1 MPTDTNASEAQATNT
16 ETQSTAPAAEE
27 TLNEGGVKALRAER
41 DARKAADARVKD
53 LEAQVAA
60 LSVSLDEAK
69 TAGSVAAEQA
79 AAQVAELQAKL
90 ARAEVIHTMR
100 VPDALAD
107 FLQGTTAE
115 ELTASAEKLLAAIPA
130 PAPASDAA
138 PAPLAMRPDPS
149 QGGAPEPATT
159 KDALTAMLI
168 EAVGG
173 R

>member
-1 MPTDTNASEAQATNT
+1 MPTETTPDQTPDTNEA
-16 ETQSTAPAAEE
+16 AAEE
-27 TLNEGGVKALRAER
+27 TLTEGGVKALRGER

-69 TAGSVAAEQA
+69 ANAATASEQA
-79 AAQVAELQAKL
+79 ATQVADLQAKL
-90 ARAEVIHTMR
+90 ARAEVIHTMH

-107 FLQGTTAE
+107 FLQGNNTE

-149 QGGAPEPATT
+149 QGGTPEPTT
-159 KDALTAMLI
+159 TTDALTAMLI
-168 EAVGG
+168 GAVGG

>member
-1 MPTDTNASEAQATNT
+1 MPTETTPDQTPDTNAPEA
-16 ETQSTAPAAEE
+16 PAEE

-60 LSVSLDEAK
+60 LTVNLDEAK
-69 TAGSVAAEQA
+69 ANATTAAEQA
-79 AAQVAELQAKL
+79 ATQVADLQTQL
-90 ARAEVIHTMR
+90 ARLQVIHEKA
-100 VPDALAD
+100 VPDTLAE
-107 FLQGTTAE
+107 FVQGTTAE
-115 ELTASAEKLLAAIPA
+115 ELAASAEKLLAAIPTQG
-130 PAPASDAA
+130 PASDTAA
-138 PAPLAMRPDPS
+138 APLAMRPDPS

-159 KDALTAMLI
+159 TDALTAMLI

>member
-1 MPTDTNASEAQATNT
+1 MPTDTNADAQATNT
-16 ETQSTAPAAEE
+16 EAQDTAPAEE

-60 LSVSLDEAK
+60 LTVSLDETK
-69 TAGSVAAEQA
+69 TAGSAAAEQA

-90 ARAEVIHTMR
+90 ARAEVIHTMH

-130 PAPASDAA
+130 PAPATDAA

-149 QGGAPEPATT
+149 QGGTPEPATT

>member
-41 DARKAADARVKD
+41 DARKAVAARVKD

-79 AAQVAELQAKL
+79 AATVAELQAKL
-90 ARAEVIHTMR
+90 ARAEVIHTMH

>member
-1 MPTDTNASEAQATNT
+1 MSTDTTPDQTPDTNAPV
-16 ETQSTAPAAEE
+16 PAAEE
-27 TLNEGGVKALRAER
+27 TLNAGGVKALRAER

-53 LEAQVAA
+53 LEAQLAA
-60 LSVSLDEAK
+60 LSVSLDETK
-69 TAGSVAAEQA
+69 TAGTVAAEQA

-90 ARAEVIHTMR
+90 ARAEVIHAMR

-107 FLQGTTAE
+107 FLQGSTAE
-115 ELTASAEKLLAAIPA
+115 ELTESAEKLLAAIPA
-130 PAPASDAA
+130 PTPASDAA

-149 QGGAPEPATT
+149 QGGTPESATAT
-159 KDALTAMLI
+159 DVLTSMLI

>member
-1 MPTDTNASEAQATNT
+1 MPTDTNAADAQATNT
-16 ETQSTAPAAEE
+16 DAQDNAPAEE
-27 TLNEGGVKALRAER
+27 TLTEGGVKALRAER
-41 DARKAADARVKD
+41 DARKAAAARVKD

-60 LSVSLDEAK
+60 LTVNLDEAK
-69 TAGSVAAEQA
+69 ANAATASEQA
-79 AAQVAELQAKL
+79 ATQVADLQTQL
-90 ARAEVIHTMR
+90 ARLQVIHEKA
-100 VPDALAD
+100 VPDALAE
-107 FLQGTTAE
+107 FVQGTTAE

-159 KDALTAMLI
+159 TDALTAMLI
-168 EAVGG
+168 GAVGG

>member
-1 MPTDTNASEAQATNT
+1 MPTETTPDQTPDTNANEA
-16 ETQSTAPAAEE
+16 AAEE

-53 LEAQVAA
+53 LEARVAA
-60 LSVSLDEAK
+60 LTVSLDETKA
-69 TAGSVAAEQA
+69 AGTA
-79 AAQVAELQAKL
+79 AADQADATVAELQAKL
-90 ARAEVIHTMR
+90 ARAEVIHSMK

-107 FLQGTTAE
+107 FLQGSNTE

-130 PAPASDAA
+130 PAPASDAQ

-149 QGGAPEPATT
+149 QGGTPEPATT
-159 KDALTAMLI
+159 VDALTAMLV

>member
-1 MPTDTNASEAQATNT
+1 MPTDTNTEAQATNAN
-16 ETQSTAPAAEE
+16 EAAAEE

-60 LSVSLDEAK
+60 LTVSLDETK
-69 TAGSVAAEQA
+69 TAGTVAAEQA

-107 FLQGTTAE
+107 FLQGSNTE
-115 ELTASAEKLLAAIPA
+115 ELKASAEKLLAAIPA

-149 QGGAPEPATT
+149 QGGTPEPATT
-159 KDALTAMLI
+159 TDALTALLV

>member
-1 MPTDTNASEAQATNT
+1 MPTETTDQTPDTNTN
-16 ETQSTAPAAEE
+16 EGAAEE

-60 LSVSLDEAK
+60 LTVSLDETK
-69 TAGSVAAEQA
+69 TAGSAAAEQA

-90 ARAEVIHTMR
+90 ARANVIHTMH

-107 FLQGTTAE
+107 FLQGSTAE

-159 KDALTAMLI
+159 TDALTAMLV

>member
-1 MPTDTNASEAQATNT
+1 MPTETPTDQTPDTNEA
-16 ETQSTAPAAEE
+16 AAEE
-27 TLNEGGVKALRAER
+27 TLTEGGVKALRAER

-60 LSVSLDEAK
+60 LTVSLDEAK
-69 TAGSVAAEQA
+69 ANATSAAEEA
-79 AAQVAELQAKL
+79 ATQVADLQTQL
-90 ARAEVIHTMR
+90 ARLQVIHEKA
-100 VPDALAD
+100 VPDALAE
-107 FLQGTTAE
+107 FVQGTTAE
-115 ELTASAEKLLAAIPA
+115 ELAASAEKLLAAIPA

-159 KDALTAMLI
+159 TDALTAMLI
-168 EAVGG
+168 GAVGG

>member
-1 MPTDTNASEAQATNT
+1 MPTETTDQTPDTNEA
-16 ETQSTAPAAEE
+16 AAEE

-41 DARKAADARVKD
+41 DARKAADARVRD

-60 LSVSLDEAK
+60 LSVSLDETK
-69 TAGSVAAEQA
+69 TAGTVAAEQA

-107 FLQGTTAE
+107 FLQGNTFE

-159 KDALTAMLI
+159 TDALTAMLI
-168 EAVGG
+168 GAVGG

>member
-1 MPTDTNASEAQATNT
+1 MPTETTDQTPDTNEAT
-16 ETQSTAPAAEE
+16 AEE

-60 LSVSLDEAK
+60 LSVSLDETK
-69 TAGSVAAEQA
+69 TAGTVAAEQA
-79 AAQVAELQAKL
+79 AATVAELQAKL
-90 ARAEVIHTMR
+90 ARAEVIHTMH

-107 FLQGTTAE
+107 FLQGDTAE

-130 PAPASDAA
+130 QAPASDEA

-149 QGGAPEPATT
+149 QGGTPEPATT
-159 KDALTAMLI
+159 TDALTAMLV

>member
-1 MPTDTNASEAQATNT
+1 MPTETPTDQTPDTNEA
-16 ETQSTAPAAEE
+16 AAED

-60 LSVSLDEAK
+60 LTVSLDETK
-69 TAGSVAAEQA
+69 TAATVAAEQA
-79 AAQVAELQAKL
+79 DATVAELQAKL
-90 ARAEVIHTMR
+90 ARVEVIHSMN

-107 FLQGTTAE
+107 FLQGSNTE

-149 QGGAPEPATT
+149 QGGTPEPATT
-159 KDALTAMLI
+159 TDALTAMLI
-168 EAVGG
+168 GAVGG

>member
-1 MPTDTNASEAQATNT
+1 MPTDTNAADAQATNT
-16 ETQSTAPAAEE
+16 ETTDTATAEE

-60 LSVSLDEAK
+60 LTVNLDEAK
-69 TAGSVAAEQA
+69 ANAATASEQA
-79 AAQVAELQAKL
+79 ATQVAELQAKL
-90 ARAEVIHTMR
+90 ARAEVIHTMH

-107 FLQGTTAE
+107 FLQGSNTE

-159 KDALTAMLI
+159 TDALTAMLI
-168 EAVGG
+168 GAVGG

>member
-1 MPTDTNASEAQATNT
+1 MPTETTDQTPDTNEA
-16 ETQSTAPAAEE
+16 AAEE
-27 TLNEGGVKALRAER
+27 TFNEGGIKALRAER

-60 LSVSLDEAK
+60 LTVSLDEAK
-69 TAGSVAAEQA
+69 TAATTAAEQA
-79 AAQVAELQAKL
+79 ATQVSDLQTQL
-90 ARAEVIHTMR
+90 ARAEVIHSMK

-107 FLQGTTAE
+107 FLQGSNTE

-130 PAPASDAA
+130 PAPASDAP

-159 KDALTAMLI
+159 TDALTAMLI
-168 EAVGG
+168 DAVGG

>member
-1 MPTDTNASEAQATNT
+1 MSTDTTPDQTPDTNAP
-16 ETQSTAPAAEE
+16 APAAEE
-27 TLNEGGVKALRAER
+27 TLNAGGVKALRAER

-53 LEAQVAA
+53 LEAQLAA
-60 LSVSLDEAK
+60 LSVSLDETK
-69 TAGSVAAEQA
+69 TAGTVAAEQA

-90 ARAEVIHTMR
+90 ARAEVIHAMR

-107 FLQGTTAE
+107 FLQGSTAE

-130 PAPASDAA
+130 PTPASDAA

-149 QGGAPEPATT
+149 QGGTPESATAT
-159 KDALTAMLI
+159 DVLTSMLI

>member
-79 AAQVAELQAKL
+79 TATVAELQAKL
-90 ARAEVIHTMR
+90 ARAEVIHTMH

-107 FLQGTTAE
+107 FLQGSTTE

-130 PAPASDAA
+130 PAPATDAA
-138 PAPLAMRPDPS
+138 PTPLAMRPDPS
-149 QGGAPEPATT
+149 QGGTHEPATT
-159 KDALTAMLI
+159 TDALTAMLI

>member
-1 MPTDTNASEAQATNT
+1 MPT
-16 ETQSTAPAAEE
+16 ETPTDQTPAAEATE
-27 TLNEGGVKALRAER
+27 AAAEDTLNEGGVKALRAER

-60 LSVSLDEAK
+60 LTVSLDEAK
-69 TAGSVAAEQA
+69 AAGAAAAEQA
-79 AAQVAELQAKL
+79 AATVADLQTRL
-90 ARAEVIHTMR
+90 ARAEVIHSMK

-107 FLQGTTAE
+107 FLQGNTTE
-115 ELTASAEKLLAAIPA
+115 ELTVSAEKLLAAIPA

-159 KDALTAMLI
+159 TDALTALLV

>member
-1 MPTDTNASEAQATNT
+1 MPTETTPDQTPDTNANEA
-16 ETQSTAPAAEE
+16 AAEE

-60 LSVSLDEAK
+60 LSVSLDETK

-79 AAQVAELQAKL
+79 AATVADLQAKL
-90 ARAEVIHTMR
+90 ARAEVIHTMH

-107 FLQGTTAE
+107 FLQGSNTE
-115 ELTASAEKLLAAIPA
+115 ELTASAEKLLAAIPS
-130 PAPASDAA
+130 PAPSADAQ

-149 QGGAPEPATT
+149 QGGTPEPATT
-159 KDALTAMLI
+159 TDALTAMLV

>member
-1 MPTDTNASEAQATNT
+1 MSTDTTPDQTPDTNAPT
-16 ETQSTAPAAEE
+16 PAAEE

-41 DARKAADARVKD
+41 EARKAADARVKD

-60 LSVSLDEAK
+60 LTVSLDEAK
-69 TAGSVAAEQA
+69 TAGA
-79 AAQVAELQAKL
+79 AAADQASATVAELQTKL

-107 FLQGTTAE
+107 FLQGSTAE

-149 QGGAPEPATT
+149 QGGTPEPATAT
-159 KDALTAMLI
+159 DALTAMLI

>member
-1 MPTDTNASEAQATNT
+1 MPTEPTPDQTPDTNTN
-16 ETQSTAPAAEE
+16 AVPAEE

-41 DARKAADARVKD
+41 DARKVADARVKD

-60 LSVSLDEAK
+60 LSVSLDETK
-69 TAGSVAAEQA
+69 TAGTVAAEQA
-79 AAQVAELQAKL
+79 AAQVAELQTRL

-107 FLQGTTAE
+107 FLQGNTTE

-130 PAPASDAA
+130 PASDAA
-138 PAPLAMRPDPS
+138 PAPLAMRPDMS
-149 QGGAPEPATT
+149 QGGTPEPATT
-159 KDALTAMLI
+159 TDALTAMLI

>member
-1 MPTDTNASEAQATNT
+1 MPTDTSTEVQATNT
-16 ETQSTAPAAEE
+16 DAQDNATAEE

-60 LSVSLDEAK
+60 LSVSLDETK
-69 TAGSVAAEQA
+69 TAGTVAADQA
-79 AAQVAELQAKL
+79 AATVAELQAKL
-90 ARAEVIHTMR
+90 ARAEVIHTMH

-107 FLQGTTAE
+107 FLQGSNTE
-115 ELTASAEKLLAAIPA
+115 ELTASAEKLL
-130 PAPASDAA
+130 AA

-149 QGGAPEPATT
+149 QGGAPEPTT
-159 KDALTAMLI
+159 TTDALTAMLI
-168 EAVGG
+168 GAVGG

>member
-1 MPTDTNASEAQATNT
+1 MPTEPTHDQTPDTNAPEA
-16 ETQSTAPAAEE
+16 PAEE

-60 LSVSLDEAK
+60 LSVSLDETK

-79 AAQVAELQAKL
+79 AATVAELQAKL
-90 ARAEVIHTMR
+90 ARAEVIHSMN

-107 FLQGTTAE
+107 FLQGSNTE

-149 QGGAPEPATT
+149 QGGTPEPTT
-159 KDALTAMLI
+159 TTDALTAMLI
-168 EAVGG
+168 GAVGG

>member
-1 MPTDTNASEAQATNT
+1 MPTDTTPDQTPDTNAHEA
-16 ETQSTAPAAEE
+16 PAEE

-60 LSVSLDEAK
+60 LSVSLDETK
-69 TAGSVAAEQA
+69 TAGTAAAEQA

-90 ARAEVIHTMR
+90 DRANVIHAMH
-100 VPDALAD
+100 VPDALAE
-107 FLQGTTAE
+107 FLQGSTVE
-115 ELTASAEKLLAAIPA
+115 ELTESAEKLLAAIPA
-130 PAPASDAA
+130 PAPAPDAA

-149 QGGAPEPATT
+149 QGGTPEPATT
-159 KDALTAMLI
+159 TDALTAMLV

-173 R
+173 HI

>member
-1 MPTDTNASEAQATNT
+1 MPTETPTDQTPDTNEA
-16 ETQSTAPAAEE
+16 AAEE

-60 LSVSLDEAK
+60 LTVNLDEAK
-69 TAGSVAAEQA
+69 ATATTAAEEA
-79 AAQVAELQAKL
+79 ATQVADLQTQL
-90 ARAEVIHTMR
+90 ARLQVIHEKA
-100 VPDALAD
+100 VPDALAE
-107 FLQGTTAE
+107 FVQGTTAE
-115 ELTASAEKLLAAIPA
+115 ELAASADKLLAAIPA

-149 QGGAPEPATT
+149 QGGTPEPTT
-159 KDALTAMLI
+159 TTDALTAMLI
-168 EAVGG
+168 GAVGG

>member
-1 MPTDTNASEAQATNT
+1 MPTETTPDQTPDTNEA
-16 ETQSTAPAAEE
+16 AAEE

-69 TAGSVAAEQA
+69 ANATSAAEEA
-79 AAQVAELQAKL
+79 ATQVADLQTQL
-90 ARAEVIHTMR
+90 ARLQVIHEKA
-100 VPDALAD
+100 VPDALAE
-107 FLQGTTAE
+107 FVQGTTAE
-115 ELTASAEKLLAAIPA
+115 ELAASAEKLLAAIPA
-130 PAPASDAA
+130 PGPASDAA
-138 PAPLAMRPDPS
+138 HAPLAMRPDPS
-149 QGGAPEPATT
+149 QGGTPEPATAT
-159 KDALTAMLI
+159 DALTAMLI

>member
-1 MPTDTNASEAQATNT
+1 MPTEPTPDQTPATDAPEA
-16 ETQSTAPAAEE
+16 PAEE

-60 LSVSLDEAK
+60 LSVSLDETK
-69 TAGSVAAEQA
+69 TAGNVAAEQA

-90 ARAEVIHTMR
+90 ARAEVIHTMH

-107 FLQGTTAE
+107 FLQGSTAE
-115 ELTASAEKLLAAIPA
+115 ELTASAEKLLAAIPS
-130 PAPASDAA
+130 PAPASDTA

-149 QGGAPEPATT
+149 QGGTPEPATT
-159 KDALTAMLI
+159 TDALTAMLV

>member
-1 MPTDTNASEAQATNT
+1 MPTETPDQTPDTNANAAPEA
-16 ETQSTAPAAEE
+16 PAEE

-60 LSVSLDEAK
+60 LTVNLDEAK
-69 TAGSVAAEQA
+69 ANATSAAEEA
-79 AAQVAELQAKL
+79 ATQVADLQTQL
-90 ARAEVIHTMR
+90 ARLQVIHEKA
-100 VPDALAD
+100 VPDALAE
-107 FLQGTTAE
+107 FVQGTTAE

-159 KDALTAMLI
+159 TDALTAMLI
-168 EAVGG
+168 GAVGG

>member
-1 MPTDTNASEAQATNT
+1 MPTETPTDQMPDTNEA
-16 ETQSTAPAAEE
+16 AAEE

-41 DARKAADARVKD
+41 DARKAAEARVRN
-53 LEAQVAA
+53 LEAQVTT
-60 LSVSLDEAK
+60 LTVNLDEAK
-69 TAGSVAAEQA
+69 ANAATASEQA
-79 AAQVAELQAKL
+79 ATTVAELQAKL
-90 ARAEVIHTMR
+90 ARAEVIHSMN

-107 FLQGTTAE
+107 FLQGSNAE

-130 PAPASDAA
+130 PAPASDAT

-149 QGGAPEPATT
+149 QGGTPEPATT
-159 KDALTAMLI
+159 TDALTAMLI

>member
-1 MPTDTNASEAQATNT
+1 MPTEPTPDQTPDTNAPEA
-16 ETQSTAPAAEE
+16 PAEE

-60 LSVSLDEAK
+60 LTVNLDEAK
-69 TAGSVAAEQA
+69 ANATSAAEQA
-79 AAQVAELQAKL
+79 ATQVADLQTQL
-90 ARAEVIHTMR
+90 ARLQVIHEKA
-100 VPDALAD
+100 VPDALAE
-107 FLQGTTAE
+107 FVQGTTAE
-115 ELTASAEKLLAAIPA
+115 ELAASAEKLLAAIPA

-149 QGGAPEPATT
+149 QGGTPEPATT
-159 KDALTAMLI
+159 TDALTAMLV

-173 R
+173 HI

>member
-1 MPTDTNASEAQATNT
+1 MPTETTPDQTPDNA
-16 ETQSTAPAAEE
+16 AAEE

-60 LSVSLDEAK
+60 LSVSLDETK

-79 AAQVAELQAKL
+79 AAQVAELRAKL
-90 ARAEVIHTMR
+90 ARAEVIHTMH

-107 FLQGTTAE
+107 FLQGNTAE

-159 KDALTAMLI
+159 TDALTAMLI

>member
-1 MPTDTNASEAQATNT
+1 MPTETPTDQTPDTNAPEAP
-16 ETQSTAPAAEE
+16 EAPAEE

-60 LSVSLDEAK
+60 LTVNLDEAK
-69 TAGSVAAEQA
+69 TAATTAADQA
-79 AAQVAELQAKL
+79 ATQVADLQTQL
-90 ARAEVIHTMR
+90 ARLQVIHEKA

-107 FLQGTTAE
+107 FLQGSTAE
-115 ELTASAEKLLAAIPA
+115 ELTASAEKLLAAIPT

-159 KDALTAMLI
+159 TDALTAMLV

>member
-1 MPTDTNASEAQATNT
+1 MPTETTPDQTPDTNAN
-16 ETQSTAPAAEE
+16 APADEE
-27 TLNEGGVKALRAER
+27 TLNAGGVKALRAER

-53 LEAQVAA
+53 LEAQLAA

-69 TAGSVAAEQA
+69 TAGTVAAEQA

-90 ARAEVIHTMR
+90 ARAEVIHSMN

-107 FLQGTTAE
+107 FLQGSTAE

-149 QGGAPEPATT
+149 QGGTPESATAT
-159 KDALTAMLI
+159 DVLTSMLI

>member
-1 MPTDTNASEAQATNT
+1 MPTEPTPDQTPDTNTN
-16 ETQSTAPAAEE
+16 AVPAEE

-41 DARKAADARVKD
+41 DARKVADARVKD

-60 LSVSLDEAK
+60 LSVSLDETK
-69 TAGSVAAEQA
+69 TAGTVAAEQA
-79 AAQVAELQAKL
+79 AAQVAELQTRL
-90 ARAEVIHTMR
+90 ARAEVIHSMN

-107 FLQGTTAE
+107 FLQGNTTE
-115 ELTASAEKLLAAIPA
+115 ELTASAEKLLAVI

-149 QGGAPEPATT
+149 QGGTPEPATT
-159 KDALTAMLI
+159 TDALTAMLT
-168 EAVGG
+168 EALGG

>member
-1 MPTDTNASEAQATNT
+1 MPTETPTDQTPDTNEA
-16 ETQSTAPAAEE
+16 AAED

-60 LSVSLDEAK
+60 LSVSLDETK
-69 TAGSVAAEQA
+69 TAATVAAEQA
-79 AAQVAELQAKL
+79 DATVAELQAKL
-90 ARAEVIHTMR
+90 ARAEVIHSMK

-107 FLQGTTAE
+107 FLQGSNAE

-138 PAPLAMRPDPS
+138 HAPLAMRPDPS

-159 KDALTAMLI
+159 TDALTAMLV